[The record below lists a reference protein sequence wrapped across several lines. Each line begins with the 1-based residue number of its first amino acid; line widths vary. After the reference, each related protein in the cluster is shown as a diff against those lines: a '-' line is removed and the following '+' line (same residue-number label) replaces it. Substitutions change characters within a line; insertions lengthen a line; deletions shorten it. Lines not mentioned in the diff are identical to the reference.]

1 LLDDLVHNPGTG
13 WNLSPTVP
21 FETRCEMDKFIGFA
35 CVLLLSTPCLA
46 QVPTG
51 LPPTPTTTTTTI
63 TTNSVPGLRASQIL
77 GSAVHLQGTNH
88 YGKVEDLILGDGGGP
103 TYLVVSNAG
112 RYAMMPFG
120 AATFDQGQRAFTY
133 NVTPQ
138 AVQPLLF
145 NQNAY
150 PNLADPQF
158 TNRTNQVFATSA
170 DRVKIKE
177 KPNGTIKEKIKPF

>member
-1 LLDDLVHNPGTG
+1 
-13 WNLSPTVP
+13 
-21 FETRCEMDKFIGFA
+21 MDKSIGFA
-35 CVLLLSTPCLA
+35 CALLLSTPCLA

-51 LPPTPTTTTTTI
+51 FPPTPTTTTTI
-63 TTNSVPGLRASQIL
+63 TSSAPGLRASQIL
-77 GSAVHLQGTNH
+77 GSAVHLQGTNN
-88 YGKVEDLILGDGGGP
+88 YGKVEDFILSEGGGP
-103 TYLVVSNAG
+103 SYLVVSNSG
-112 RYAMMPFG
+112 RYAMMPYG

-158 TNRTNQVFATSA
+158 TTRTNQVFTTPAEK
-170 DRVKIKE
+170 VKIKE